1 MVQCVGTTG
10 SGTQCKNGGNVF
22 ESYCGIHHKQKYNHD
37 GAYKLRYD
45 ARPVGAIDTAEVAR
59 IRAKKIQQRD
69 RHLESLSQPSV
80 HDIDLC
86 ATHLINLWKE
96 EAIPGFHCVHAYI
109 VLKYYSIHTVEKI
122 PAMIHLV
129 KMATSLF
136 YLSNNK
142 HPDYK
147 TYAEVPLDERTAA
160 LHAIRTALRPFGRF
174 HFGLLPSSDSNI
186 RFVRQRIFEEEEQER
201 RAEEERRRQLDID
214 LRERAV
220 VFRRDPE
227 GGIDLAAFATDAQNI
242 HRSSVQTATEKAIRQ
257 LMNRPVN
264 ELVETLPE
272 IIVDLQNPLKIKIT
286 SLEFRNRMVTELTH
300 DYFETIAFSIPYGD
314 VLDRVWL
321 FIRSHKERDELF
333 VRLGQEIAEGVG
345 QCTNGKMA
353 RLVNVLQGYDDT
365 LEVDP
370 PREAFHDKI
379 AKLMKLPK
387 EERIDMARSLFL
399 EFSIPVEEQT
409 AWIDSLNED

>member
-1 MVQCVGTTG
+1 V
-10 SGTQCKNGGNVF
+10 
-22 ESYCGIHHKQKYNHD
+22 KYSHD
-37 GAYKLRYD
+37 GGYKLRYD
-45 ARPVGAIDTAEVAR
+45 ARPVGAVDEAVLAR
-59 IRAKKIQQRD
+59 IRAKKIHQKE
-69 RHLESLSQPSV
+69 RHLEELSHPSI
-80 HDIDLC
+80 HHIDLC

-96 EAIPGFHCVHAYI
+96 EAIPGYHCVHAYI
-109 VLKYYSIHTVEKI
+109 VLKYYSIHDVEKI
-122 PAMIHLV
+122 PAMILLL
-129 KMATSLF
+129 KAATSLF
-136 YLSNNK
+136 YLSK
-142 HPDYK
+142 DRHPDYK
-147 TYAEVPLDERTAA
+147 TYAEVPLEQRSAA
-160 LHAIRTALRPFGRF
+160 LEAIRIALRPFGRINI
-174 HFGLLPSSDSNI
+174 GLLPSSDSNLK
-186 RFVRQRIFEEEEQER
+186 FVRQRIIDEEERDR
-201 RAEEERRRQLDID
+201 RVEEERRRQLELD

-242 HRSSVQTATEKAIRQ
+242 HRSSVQTATEKAVRQ

-272 IIVDLQNPLKIKIT
+272 IITDLQNPLKIKIT

-314 VLDRVWL
+314 ILDRVWT

-379 AKLMKLPK
+379 ASLMKLPK

-399 EFSIPVEEQT
+399 EFSIPVEEQS
-409 AWIDSLNED
+409 AWIDSLHED